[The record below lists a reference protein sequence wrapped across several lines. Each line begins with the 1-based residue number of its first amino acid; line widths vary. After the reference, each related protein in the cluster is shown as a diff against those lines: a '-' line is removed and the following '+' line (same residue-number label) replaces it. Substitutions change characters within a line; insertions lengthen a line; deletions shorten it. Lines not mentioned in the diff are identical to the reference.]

1 LHLAVLAYTLIKTL
15 SLETTMSRIVIIAAL
30 AASYFVYAI
39 LLNSVGTVILQ
50 SINSFGISKVEA
62 STLEGFKDL
71 SIAFVSFFVA
81 AFIPR
86 VGYKIAMLVG
96 LASVSLVCLLTPTIA
111 SFWFIKLLFATIG
124 ASFALVKV
132 SVYSLIGLL
141 SDSTRA
147 HSSLLNTVEGIFMF
161 GSLSGYWLF
170 SFYLGDDNTATIDWL
185 NVYYPLAG
193 IILLSLLLVWFSP
206 IKSEQQ
212 PKTSNSLT
220 QEFLQMLKM
229 SYQPLVLVFVL
240 SIFLYVLIEQGIGT
254 WLPTF
259 NSEVLKLPV
268 DVSVQMTSI
277 FAASLAI
284 GRLLA
289 GQILRFVNWY
299 VFLNVAVSLMAL
311 LIMLTLPLTEEI
323 DLSSVNSVMSA
334 PLAAY
339 LLPAIGLVMA
349 PIYPVLNSVMLM
361 SLPKVQHASMTGL
374 IVVFS
379 ALGGTT
385 GSIITGFIFE
395 HFGGQQAFYMSL
407 VPMFVILVSLFFFN
421 RMTTSSPDRPQAE
434 QPVAQ

>member
-1 LHLAVLAYTLIKTL
+1 
-15 SLETTMSRIVIIAAL
+15 MSRLVIIAAI
-30 AASYFVYAI
+30 AACYFVYAI

-50 SINSFGISKVEA
+50 SINSFGITKVEA

-86 VGYKIAMLVG
+86 VGYKIALMVG

-132 SVYSLIGLL
+132 SVYSLIGVL
-141 SDSTRA
+141 SDSTKS
-147 HSSLLNTVEGIFMF
+147 HSSLLNTVEGIFML

-170 SFYLGDDNTATIDWL
+170 SFYLSDDTANTVDWL
-185 NVYYPLAG
+185 AVYYPLAG
-193 IILLSLLLVWFSP
+193 IIALSLILVWFSP
-206 IKSEQQ
+206 IKSPQQ
-212 PKTSNSLT
+212 NAANSLT
-220 QEFLQMLKM
+220 GEFVQMLKM
-229 SYQPLVLVFVL
+229 SYQPLVLIFIL
-240 SIFLYVLIEQGIGT
+240 SVFLYVLIEQGIGT

-259 NSEVLKLPV
+259 NSEVLQLPV
-268 DVSVQMTSI
+268 DISVQMTSV

-299 VFLNVAVSLMAL
+299 LFLNIAIGLMAT
-311 LIMLTLPLTEEI
+311 LIILTLPLTENI
-323 DLSSVNSVMSA
+323 NLSNVTSVLAA

-339 LLPAIGLVMA
+339 LLPLIGLMMA

-361 SLPKVQHASMTGL
+361 SLPKHKHAAMTGL

-385 GSIITGFIFE
+385 GSVITGFIFE
-395 HFGGQQAFYMSL
+395 HFDGQRAFYMSL
-407 VPMFVILVSLFFFN
+407 IPMFAILVGLFFFRRITIN
-421 RMTTSSPDRPQAE
+421 SSSQQSLAN
-434 QPVAQ
+434 QSVAQ